1 MRVPGR
7 LAENIVYVARVL
19 RAAVLPVGPDRV
31 VSAFGAPG
39 DAGIEEHSRVHV
51 ALPAVLIAS

>member
-1 MRVPGR
+1 MRLPGR

-19 RAAVLPVGPDRV
+19 RAAVLPAGPDRV
-31 VSAFGAPG
+31 VTALRAL
-39 DAGIEEHSRVHV
+39 AHACIEERTRVHA